1 MYEHFEVFRTLFQQ
15 TWNGIRISEFISE
28 DSKYDDYLSLMLMD
42 DGFVAEA
49 SNFGHGLQMW
59 LQIVWFLSRT
69 SSENI
74 VVLDEPDV
82 YMHPEQQQKLVLL
95 LRERFLQTILST
107 HSRPIIDSCGEQ
119 DLLWLHRNLEV
130 SKHGIDEKTY
140 ELQLEKHRADSV
152 KNAKRV
158 SSRKTLH
165 ELKLSLYDTA
175 KVSIWYDNEEQLGS
189 FECTDG
195 ELSRKIEIESGRY
208 RICIT
213 NPGNVE
219 IYLDGKNLNPTNNR
233 STWAE
238 FTLDVGATENN

>member
-28 DSKYDDYLSLMLMD
+28 DSIYDDYLSLMLMD

-69 SSENI
+69 SSGNI

-82 YMHPEQQQKLVLL
+82 YMHPEQQQKLVIL
-95 LRERFLQTILST
+95 LRDRFHQTILST
-107 HSRPIIDSCGEQ
+107 HSQPIINSCDKN

-140 ELQLEKHRADSV
+140 ELQLEKYRVESV
-152 KNAKRV
+152 KNARKAN
-158 SSRKTLH
+158 SRKTLH
-165 ELKLSLYDTA
+165 ELKLSLFDTA
-175 KVSIWYDNEEQLGS
+175 KVSIWCDSDELFGS
-189 FECTDG
+189 FECTEG
-195 ELSRKIEIESGRY
+195 ECYERIEIESGRY
-208 RICIT
+208 RISIT
-213 NPGNVE
+213 NPENVE
-219 IYLDGKNLNPTNNR
+219 IYLDGKSRNPTNKR
-233 STWAE
+233 TTWAE
-238 FTLDVGATENN
+238 FTLDVGSNETS